1 MDDYRLTARD
11 RQKLLTRA
19 RVVDAARALFA
30 EKGYEQA
37 TIRDIA
43 ARAGVAPG
51 SVFTTFA
58 TKADLLL
65 EIVFTRYLTLAESLS
80 GSLAQEPDPIERLVA
95 IARIAYSYELSEPR
109 LLAETI
115 GASWTW
121 SIATDEEHRQRLAPL
136 VGLVEKALRDGVANG
151 SVSKSLDIALASE
164 MIFAMYLRNYRLAL
178 FDAHDAHALT
188 ERFRRQVHLILSE

>member
-1 MDDYRLTARD
+1 MDDQPLSGRE

-51 SVFTTFA
+51 SVFTTFSS
-58 TKADLLL
+58 KSELLL
-65 EIVFTRYLTLAESLS
+65 EIVFTKYMTLAEALS
-80 GSLAQEPDPIERLVA
+80 DTVDHTGDPVEQLTLLARL
-95 IARIAYSYELSEPR
+95 AYGYELQEPR

-121 SIATDEEHRQRLAPL
+121 TPKEDFENRRRLQPL
-136 VGLVEKALRDGVANG
+136 TSRIEQILHNAQTAGRLPAHMDCAMLG
-151 SVSKSLDIALASE
+151 DIV
-164 MIFAMYLRNYRLAL
+164 FAIYTRNFRRAL
-178 FDAHDAHALT
+178 FDGEDAPTLAA
-188 ERFRRQVHLILSE
+188 RFKAQMELVLS